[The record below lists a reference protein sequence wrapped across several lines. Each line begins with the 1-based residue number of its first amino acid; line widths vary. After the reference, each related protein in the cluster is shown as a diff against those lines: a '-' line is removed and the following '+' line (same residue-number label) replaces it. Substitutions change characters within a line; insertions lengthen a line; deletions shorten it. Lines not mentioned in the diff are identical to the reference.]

1 MPSIRMDK
9 TIFPFF
15 KKKDSKNIGPDYAE
29 VGESVFGNAG
39 YSNMSLEISGDAI
52 GYVEG
57 CTNLQNPDG
66 SSKKNDEL
74 SWGRLALINKAD
86 YSLLDGF
93 SEKGHYD
100 VAINGMQKV
109 RVVVTSVGSEVTILG
124 IMEA

>member
-15 KKKDSKNIGPDYAE
+15 KKKDNQGPTYAE

-39 YSNMSLEISGDAI
+39 YSNMSLEISGDAV

-57 CTNLQNPDG
+57 CINLQNPDG
-66 SSKKNDEL
+66 SSKKDEEL
-74 SWGRLALINKAD
+74 SWGRLALIDKAD
-86 YSLLDGF
+86 YNVLDGF
-93 SEKGHYD
+93 SAKGHYD

-124 IMEA
+124 MMEA